1 MPDIKS
7 LSRQTIESRMLIG
20 SATGAELVSFPFIK
34 LIASY
39 EFISDTGLIGLTIS
53 SSIINT
59 STGVAGIFI
68 AQKQADTLNLTQSSQ
83 TSIPANIYIS
93 QITHQNSPVGTIAPA
108 ARTNSLAF
116 GETSSI
122 LTLRAGSGIA
132 IYGCGDNTTA
142 NRFAAALSIYTI
154 SL

>member
-1 MPDIKS
+1 MADINA
-7 LSRQTIESRMLIG
+7 LSKQTIESRMLIA
-20 SATGAELVSFPFIK
+20 SATGADVLAFPFIK
-34 LIASY
+34 LLASY

-59 STGVAGIFI
+59 TTGVAGIFI

-93 QITHQNSPVGTIAPA
+93 QITHQNSPLGTTAPA

-116 GETSSI
+116 GETNSI

-132 IYGCGDNTTA
+132 IYACGDISTN
-142 NRFAAALSIYTI
+142 NKFAAALSIYTI

>member
-7 LSRQTIESRMLIG
+7 LSRQTIESRMLIA
-20 SATGAELVSFPFIK
+20 SATGADVVSFPFIK
-34 LIASY
+34 LLASY
-39 EFISDTGLIGLTIS
+39 EFISDTGLVGLTIS

-59 STGVAGIFI
+59 TTGVAGIFI
-68 AQKQADTLNLTQSSQ
+68 AQKQADTINLTQSSE
-83 TSIPANIYIS
+83 TSIPANVYIS

-116 GETSSI
+116 GEATSI
-122 LTLRAGSGIA
+122 LTLRAGSGIS
-132 IYGCGDNTTA
+132 IYACGDNDTD
-142 NRFAAALSIYTI
+142 NKFAAALSIYTI